1 MPSARVRIPLNP
13 DGTPAARAPRKE
25 MMMAPEAG
33 FDQTAAHK
41 YYSAACF
48 NSTWEL
54 LEKQERTGEDN
65 ERMVQSAFASL
76 WHWTQRPECDLT
88 KMSIGYWQ
96 VSRVFAVLNRP
107 DEARRYGE
115 LSLAAAHQGN
125 SGPFY
130 LGYAHEA
137 LARAEALSGRD
148 APKAAHLAEAT
159 RLAGLVTDEESR
171 KWLLDDLVNIV

>member
-1 MPSARVRIPLNP
+1 
-13 DGTPAARAPRKE
+13 
-25 MMMAPEAG
+25 MMMSPEPG

-54 LEKQERTGEDN
+54 LEKKDRTGEDD
-65 ERMVQSAFASL
+65 ERMVQLTFASL
-76 WHWTQRPECDLT
+76 WHWTQRPDCNPT

-96 VSRVFAVLNRP
+96 VARVMAVLQRA

-115 LSLAAAHQGN
+115 LSLAAAQQGG
-125 SGPFY
+125 SDPFY

-148 APKAAHLAEAT
+148 APKTAHLAEAT
-159 RLAGLVTDEESR
+159 RLAGLVADEESR
-171 KWLLDDLVNIV
+171 KWLVDDLANIV